1 MPDFVYTARNAA
13 GNEVTGKLTASHQ
26 REVLD
31 SLHNLGL
38 FPISVNNTEQ
48 RSVFNE
54 VNFGEL
60 FRRKVNGLLVSA
72 ALIQLADLL
81 ENGVPMLNAFQ
92 VLSKQTAH
100 PVLKNVIDDIHKRVA
115 EGESID
121 DAFAVHRAVFDD
133 LTISI
138 IRAGAEGAFLED
150 ALRRTGRFLE
160 QQAELRGKVIGA
172 LIYPAIL
179 FVVGV
184 SVVIVMLVF
193 FVPKFQPLFDQ
204 MEARGQ
210 PLPMTTQ
217 SLLFGR
223 EILLNYGLYIAGFLV
238 AAIVYL
244 RIQIATPFGIRLLDK
259 AKIQLPLFGE
269 IILNGAVARLCR
281 VLGTLL
287 ENGVPILRSLEISS
301 QSTGNTLL
309 ADAVTRSAESV
320 SSGQPLSKPLS
331 EAGIVPPQVMAMIS
345 VAEESNTLETV
356 LVNVAD
362 SLERHSARK
371 LDTLVRLI
379 EPMMLLCM
387 GGAVFYIILSLLLPI
402 FNMEGG

>member
-1 MPDFVYTARNAA
+1 MSDFVYTARNAA
-13 GNEVTGKLTASHQ
+13 GSEITGKLTANNR

-31 SLHNLGL
+31 SLHRLGL
-38 FPISVNNTEQ
+38 FPVTVASAAK
-48 RSVFNE
+48 NE
-54 VNFGEL
+54 IKLDFL
-60 FRRKVNGLLVSA
+60 QRKVSGTLVSA

-81 ENGVPMLNAFQ
+81 ENGVPVLGAFQ

-100 PVLKNVIDDIHKRVA
+100 PVLKNVIDDIYKRVA
-115 EGESID
+115 EGEAID
-121 DAFAVHRAVFDD
+121 NAFAVHRNIFDD

-160 QQAELRGKVIGA
+160 QQAELKGKIVGA

-179 FVVGV
+179 LIVGIAVVL
-184 SVVIVMLVF
+184 VMLIF

-204 MEARGQ
+204 MTSRGQ
-210 PLPMTTQ
+210 PLPLPTQ
-217 SLLFGR
+217 SLLWGR
-223 EILLNYGLYIAGFLV
+223 EILLQYGLYIAGFLAA
-238 AAIVYL
+238 AAIYL
-244 RIQIATPFGIRLLDK
+244 RMQLATAWGIRFCDRL
-259 AKIQLPLFGE
+259 KIQLPLLGE
-269 IILNGAVARLCR
+269 ILLNGAVARLCR

-301 QSTGNTLL
+301 QSTGNILL
-309 ADAVTRSAESV
+309 ADAVKRSAESV

-331 EAGIVPPQVMAMIS
+331 EAGIVPHQVMAMIS
-345 VAEESNTLETV
+345 IAEESNTLETV

-362 SLERHSARK
+362 SIERTSARK

-379 EPMMLLCM
+379 EPLMLLVM
-387 GGAVFYIILSLLLPI
+387 GGAVFYIILSLMLPI